1 MYKMKPPSTMYGD
14 ALQHSLTKAD
24 AVPKTI
30 PKATPAA
37 TRPMITLMKISNSLT
52 LLPFPC
58 NVVEFQC
65 AL

>member
-1 MYKMKPPSTMYGD
+1 MTPPSTMYGD
-14 ALQHSLTKAD
+14 ALQHSLTNAP

-30 PKATPAA
+30 PRATPVA
-37 TRPMITLMKISNSLT
+37 TRPTMTLKKISNSLT

-58 NVVEFQC
+58 NVVESQC